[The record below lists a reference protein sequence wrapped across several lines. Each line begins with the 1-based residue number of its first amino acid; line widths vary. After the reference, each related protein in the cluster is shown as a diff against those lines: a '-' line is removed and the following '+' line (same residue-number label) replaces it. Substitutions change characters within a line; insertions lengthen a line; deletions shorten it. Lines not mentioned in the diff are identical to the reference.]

1 LVARIRRFTAKWRFA
16 RPPGRIIGKTVNLFQ
31 TKSLERIISE
41 SESQNAL
48 KRSLGPGALVALG
61 VGAVIGAGIFTLTGV
76 AAAENSGPGL
86 IFSFVIA
93 AIGCSLAGL
102 CYSEFATMIPV
113 AGSAYTYAYA
123 SFGELWA
130 WIIGWDLILEYAVG
144 AATVAIGWSQ
154 TLVALLDS
162 LGVPFP
168 QSIAT
173 SPFQGDMGRGLINLP
188 AVAIVAVVSL
198 ILIRGIK
205 ESATVNNVIVV
216 LKVAVILIFIA
227 LGWRYIMPANHTPLI
242 PPNQGEFGKFGW
254 TGILAGA
261 GVMFFAYIGFDAV
274 STAAQEARNPRRDLP
289 IGIFGSLAVCTVLFI
304 LYSWVLTGLV
314 NYRKLDVAAP
324 LALALDRLP
333 YHWLN
338 IAMNLAVLAGL
349 TSVMLV
355 MLMGQSRVFYS
366 MARDGLLPPVFAQVH
381 PKFRTPWRSN
391 LLLMVFVS
399 LFSAFAPITVVGK
412 MTSIGTMFAF
422 VIVCGGV
429 VVLRRRNPNLPRP
442 FRTPWVPVVPALGIV
457 MNLALMFGLGASNW
471 ARLIGWLAIGLMIYF
486 GRRRSRSTV
495 VGCGSTTATP

>member
-1 LVARIRRFTAKWRFA
+1 VD
-16 RPPGRIIGKTVNLFQ
+16 LFQ
-31 TKSLERIISE
+31 TKSLDRILAE

-76 AAAENSGPGL
+76 AASANTGPGL
-86 IFSFVIA
+86 IISFVLA

-154 TLVALLDS
+154 TLVALLSS

-168 QSIAT
+168 ASVAA
-173 SPFQGDMGRGLINLP
+173 SPFQGGGAGLINLP
-188 AVAIVAVVSL
+188 AVAVVVAVSL
-198 ILIRGIK
+198 ILILGIR
-205 ESATVNNVIVV
+205 ESASVNSVIVV
-216 LKVAVILIFIA
+216 LKVTVILVFIA
-227 LGWRYIMPANHTPLI
+227 IGWGYMQPANHTPLI
-242 PPNQGEFGKFGW
+242 PPNEGEFGKFGW
-254 TGILAGA
+254 SGLLAGA

-274 STAAQEARNPRRDLP
+274 STAAQEAKNPRRDLP
-289 IGIFGSLAVCTVLFI
+289 IGIFGSLAICTVLFI
-304 LYSWVLTGLV
+304 LYSWVLTGVV
-314 NYRKLDVAAP
+314 NYRQLGVAAP
-324 LALALDRLP
+324 LALALDRIP

-338 IAMNLAVLAGL
+338 VAMNLAVLAGL

-399 LFSAFAPITVVGK
+399 LFSAFAPIGVVGK

-429 VVLRRRNPNLPRP
+429 VVLRRRNPGVPRP
-442 FRTPWVPVVPALGIV
+442 FRTPWVPLVPALGIAV
-457 MNLALMFGLGASNW
+457 NLALMSGLGLSNW
-471 ARLIGWLAIGLMIYF
+471 ARLIGWLAIGLVIYF
-486 GRRRSRSTV
+486 RGAGTRARR
-495 VGCGSTTATP
+495 VGTLADARELT

>member
-1 LVARIRRFTAKWRFA
+1 MD
-16 RPPGRIIGKTVNLFQ
+16 LFQ
-31 TKSLERIISE
+31 TKPLDRILAE
-41 SESQNAL
+41 SDSQNAL

-61 VGAVIGAGIFTLTGV
+61 VGAVIGAGIFSLTGV
-76 AAAENSGPGL
+76 AAATNSGPGL
-86 IFSFVIA
+86 VFSFVIA

-144 AATVAIGWSQ
+144 AATVAISWSQ
-154 TLVALLDS
+154 TLIALLDS

-168 QSIAT
+168 RTIAT
-173 SPFQGDMGRGLINLP
+173 SPFQGGMGRGLINLP
-188 AVAIVAVVSL
+188 AVAIVAAVSF
-198 ILIRGIK
+198 ILIRGIR
-205 ESATVNNVIVV
+205 ESARVNNVIVV
-216 LKVAVILIFIA
+216 LKVMVILVFIA
-227 LGWRYIMPANHTPLI
+227 IGWSYIVPANHMPLI
-242 PPNQGEFGKFGW
+242 PPNEGEFGKFGW
-254 TGILAGA
+254 SGILAGA
-261 GVMFFAYIGFDAV
+261 GIMFFAYIGFDAV

-289 IGIFGSLAVCTVLFI
+289 IGIFGSLALCTALFM
-304 LYSWVLTGLV
+304 LYSWVLTGVV
-314 NYRKLDVAAP
+314 NYRSLNVAAP
-324 LALALDRLP
+324 LALALDRIP

-349 TSVMLV
+349 TSVILV

-366 MARDGLLPPVFAQVH
+366 MARDGLLPAAFAEVH
-381 PKFRTPWRSN
+381 PAYRTPWRSN

-399 LFSAFAPITVVGK
+399 LFSAFAPITVVGS

-429 VVLRRRNPNLPRP
+429 VVLRKRNPDMPRP
-442 FRTPWVPVVPALGIV
+442 FRTPWVPLVPTLGIIV
-457 MNLALMFGLGASNW
+457 NLLLMFGLGTSNW
-471 ARLIGWLAIGLMIYF
+471 ARLIGWLAIGLLIYF

-495 VGCGSTTATP
+495 VGCGSTEATP